1 MLMLFVYGKIS
12 PKFLMWDVSYADYNQ
27 ILLSVYSPSLHL
39 INIHMCVKIHRG
51 NHYIRLAY
59 EISEIQG

>member
-1 MLMLFVYGKIS
+1 
-12 PKFLMWDVSYADYNQ
+12 MWNVSYADYNQ
-27 ILLSVYSPSLHL
+27 ILLSVYSQSLHL